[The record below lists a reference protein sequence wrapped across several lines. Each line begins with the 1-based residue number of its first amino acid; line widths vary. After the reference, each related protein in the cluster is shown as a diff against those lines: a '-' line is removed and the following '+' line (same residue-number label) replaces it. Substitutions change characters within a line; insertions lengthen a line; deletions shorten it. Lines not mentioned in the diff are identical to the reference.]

1 MKTALQ
7 ELIEYLE
14 KEHEGVFK
22 DEANGFITEET
33 RKDFQCSL
41 EVVIDKAKSLLPKE
55 KEQIE
60 TAFEEGMY
68 NAAIVNFGFGDE
80 YYIKT
85 YETDEE
91 IL

>member
-7 ELIEYLE
+7 ELLDWMNSQMFIKPKDLYSKV
-14 KEHEGVFK
+14 KE
-22 DEANGFITEET
+22 
-33 RKDFQCSL
+33 
-41 EVVIDKAKSLLPKE
+41 LLPKE

-60 TAFEEGMY
+60 IAFEEGMY